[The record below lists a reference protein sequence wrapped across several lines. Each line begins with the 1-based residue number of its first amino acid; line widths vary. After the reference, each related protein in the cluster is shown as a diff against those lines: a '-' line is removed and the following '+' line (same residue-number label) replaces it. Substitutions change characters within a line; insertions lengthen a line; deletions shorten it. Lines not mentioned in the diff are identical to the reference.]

1 MTATTAEP
9 VSGQRGLLSGLIHRQ
24 LDHYPDTGR
33 RVMYLSIT
41 VLATITLYYELYVGG
56 SVSTLILSN
65 LGMTFTFYVAT
76 VAFGNL
82 IGAFGSLFAG
92 LTDRYGRANL
102 VVFGLL
108 FSGIFVTFIL
118 PAATNK
124 WEFTIESFVVGAVEG
139 VCLVA
144 TPALIRDFSPQ
155 VGRATAMGFWTSG
168 PVLGSL
174 IVAIVGSITIP
185 TIITNPRFWT
195 HEFHIGGIVG
205 LVVFLIALIWLRE
218 LSPGLRDQLM
228 VTMRDRALIEA
239 RAKGL
244 DVEAL
249 VKNHWRQLLKTDIII
264 SALAVSIMLLIYYA
278 LVGFLVIFATTIFG
292 FTLKEANNLG
302 YWCWAFNAGA
312 VILVGMSSDRLRVR
326 KPFMVVGGVGA
337 AVMLVLFLLQSKT
350 GAHPS
355 FSTIA
360 AILAIMLFFLGV
372 AYTPWMASFTET
384 VEHRNPA
391 AVATGLAIWGWII
404 RVVVFASSLLLL
416 VVINSVTP
424 LVNYGGTVAGYAAQY
439 PSLVWAGTHGKVVAE
454 ATQYSVPLTFAATH
468 PTIVGI
474 AKADGTQIANAAKFA
489 PELAVIQKNA
499 ALFAQAAK
507 YPASKVP
514 AALAAKLV
522 AAAGGGAKG
531 LAILGTISANSAAI
545 QGVITAA
552 PQLAQLTPYTA
563 QLTALSKVPASV
575 IADVS
580 APGVSAELGALAK
593 VPPSVDA
600 YMTAHGGAVAA
611 AAAKSPGQ
619 WRTWY
624 WICFG
629 GIVFFL
635 LSIPL
640 LRGRWRPRDAKRDEE
655 EHEAMVQAELA
666 KLASSS
672 A

>member
-9 VSGQRGLLSGLIHRQ
+9 VSGQRGGLSWLIHRQ
-24 LDHYPDTGR
+24 LDSYPDTAP
-33 RVMYLSIT
+33 RVMFLAIT
-41 VLATITLYYELYVGG
+41 VIATITMYYELYVAG
-56 SVSTLILSN
+56 SVSTLILAN

-76 VAFGNL
+76 AAFGNL

-108 FSGIFVTFIL
+108 FSGVFVTFII
-118 PAATNK
+118 PHATNK
-124 WEFTIESFVVGAVEG
+124 WAFTIETFAVGFVEG

-155 VGRATAMGFWTSG
+155 IGRATAMGFWTSG

-185 TIITNPRFWT
+185 LVPSLRFWT
-195 HEFHIGGIVG
+195 HEYYICGIVG
-205 LVVFLIALIWLRE
+205 LVVFVIALIGLRE
-218 LSPGLRDQLM
+218 LSPPIRDQLM

-249 VKNHWRQLLKTDIII
+249 LKNHWRQLIKADIII
-264 SALAVSIMLLIYYA
+264 SALAVSVMLLIYYA

-292 FTLKEANNLG
+292 YSLKEANNLG

-312 VILVGMSSDRLRVR
+312 VILVGMTSDRFRVR
-326 KPFMVVGGVGA
+326 KPFMVIGGIGA
-337 AVMLVLFLLQSKT
+337 AVMVVIFLLQSKV

-355 FSTIA
+355 FATIA

-391 AVATGLAIWGWII
+391 ATATGLAIWGWII
-404 RVVVFASSLLLL
+404 RVVVFASSLLVL

-424 LVNYGGTVAGYAAQY
+424 LVVYGGNVATYAAKY
-439 PSLVWAGTHGKVVAE
+439 PSLVWAGSHGQVVAD
-454 ATQYSVPLTFAATH
+454 ATRYSAPLTFAATH
-468 PTIVGI
+468 PSIVAT
-474 AKADGTQIANAAKFA
+474 AKADATQIANAAKFA
-489 PELAVIQKNA
+489 PELAVIESHA

-507 YPASKVP
+507 YPANKVP
-514 AALAAKLV
+514 AKLAGQLV
-522 AAAGGGAKG
+522 AAAGGGSKG
-531 LAILGTISANSAAI
+531 LAVLGTIQANSAAI
-545 QGVITAA
+545 QGVISVA
-552 PQLAQLTPYTA
+552 PQLLTIKPYSA
-563 QLTALSKVPASV
+563 QLTALSKVPPSV
-575 IADVS
+575 IAAVS
-580 APGVSAELGALAK
+580 APGVSAELAALQK
-593 VPPSVDA
+593 VPPSVAA
-600 YMTAHGGAVAA
+600 YMTAHGGAVST

-619 WRTWY
+619 WRTWF

-629 GIVFFL
+629 GIIAFL

-640 LRGRWRPRDAKRDEE
+640 LRGRWRPSDAKRDEE

-666 KLASSS
+666 KLGTT
-672 A
+672 

>member
-9 VSGQRGLLSGLIHRQ
+9 VSGQRGGLSSLIHRQ
-24 LDHYPDTGR
+24 LDSYPDTGP
-33 RVMYLSIT
+33 RVTFLAIT
-41 VLATITLYYELYVGG
+41 VVATITMYYELYVAG
-56 SVSTLILSN
+56 SVSTLILAN

-76 VAFGNL
+76 AAFGNL

-108 FSGIFVTFIL
+108 FSGVFVTFII
-118 PAATNK
+118 PHATSK
-124 WEFTIESFVVGAVEG
+124 WTFTIETFAVGFVEG

-155 VGRATAMGFWTSG
+155 IGRATAMGFWTSG

-174 IVAIVGSITIP
+174 VVAIVGSITIP
-185 TIITNPRFWT
+185 LVPSARFWT
-195 HEFHIGGIVG
+195 HEYYICGIVG
-205 LVVFLIALIWLRE
+205 LVVFVIALIGLRE

-228 VTMRDRALIEA
+228 VTMRDRALIEM

-244 DVEAL
+244 DIEAAL
-249 VKNHWRQLLKTDIII
+249 KNHWRQLLKADIII
-264 SALAVSIMLLIYYA
+264 SALAVSVMLLIYYA
-278 LVGFLVIFATTIFG
+278 LVGFLVIFATTVFG
-292 FTLKEANNLG
+292 YTLKEANNLG

-312 VILVGMSSDRLRVR
+312 VILVGMTSDRFRVR
-326 KPFMVVGGVGA
+326 KPFMVIGGVGA
-337 AVMLVLFLLQSKT
+337 AVMVVIFLLQSKV

-391 AVATGLAIWGWII
+391 ATATGLAIWGWII
-404 RVVVFASSLLLL
+404 RVVVFASSLLVL

-424 LVNYGGTVAGYAAQY
+424 LVVNGPTVVKYVTQY
-439 PSLVWAGTHGKVVAE
+439 PSLVWAGSHAQVVAD
-454 ATQYSVPLTFAATH
+454 ATKYSAPLTFAATH
-468 PTIVGI
+468 PTIVAT
-474 AKADGTQIANAAKFA
+474 AKADTTQIANAAKFA
-489 PELAVIQKNA
+489 PELAVIQA
-499 ALFAQAAK
+499 HPALFLQAAK
-507 YPASKVP
+507 YPANKVP
-514 AALAAKLV
+514 AKLAGELV
-522 AAAGGGAKG
+522 AAAGGGSKG
-531 LAILGTISANSAAI
+531 LAILSTISANQAAI
-545 QGVITAA
+545 QGVIGVAS
-552 PQLAQLTPYTA
+552 QLQTLTPYAA
-563 QLTALSKVPASV
+563 QLTALSKVPPSV
-575 IADVS
+575 IAAVS
-580 APGVSAELGALAK
+580 APGVAAELGALQK
-593 VPPSVDA
+593 IPPSVTA
-600 YMTAHGGAVAA
+600 YMSAHAGAVAS

-629 GIVFFL
+629 GIIAFL

-640 LRGRWRPRDAKRDEE
+640 LRGRWRPSDAKRDED

-666 KLASSS
+666 KLGSTV
-672 A
+672 

>member
-9 VSGQRGLLSGLIHRQ
+9 VSGQRGGLSWLIHRQ
-24 LDHYPDTGR
+24 LDSYPDTNA
-33 RVMYLSIT
+33 RVMFLAIT
-41 VLATITLYYELYVGG
+41 VIATITMYYELYVAG
-56 SVSTLILSN
+56 SVSTLILAN

-76 VAFGNL
+76 AAFGNL

-108 FSGIFVTFIL
+108 FSGVFVTFII
-118 PAATNK
+118 PHATSK
-124 WEFTIESFVVGAVEG
+124 WAFTIETFAVGFVEG

-174 IVAIVGSITIP
+174 VVAIVGSITIP
-185 TIITNPRFWT
+185 LVPSARFWT
-195 HEFHIGGIVG
+195 HEYYICGIVG
-205 LVVFLIALIWLRE
+205 LVVFLIALVGLRE

-228 VTMRDRALIEA
+228 VTMRDRALIEM

-244 DVEAL
+244 DIEAAL
-249 VKNHWRQLLKTDIII
+249 KNHWRQLLKADIII
-264 SALAVSIMLLIYYA
+264 SALAVSVMLLIYYA

-292 FTLKEANNLG
+292 YSLKEANNLG

-312 VILVGMSSDRLRVR
+312 VILVGMTSDRFRVR
-326 KPFMVVGGVGA
+326 KPFMVIGGIGA
-337 AVMLVLFLLQSKT
+337 AVMVVIFLLQSKT
-350 GAHPS
+350 NAHPS
-355 FSTIA
+355 FGSIA

-391 AVATGLAIWGWII
+391 ATATGLAIWGWII
-404 RVVVFASSLLLL
+404 RVVVFASSLLVL

-424 LVNYGGTVAGYAAQY
+424 LVVYAGNVVKYSQEY
-439 PSLVWAGTHGKVVAE
+439 PSLVWAGSHGQVVAD
-454 ATQYSVPLTFAATH
+454 ATKYAAPLTFAGTH
-468 PTIVGI
+468 PTIVAT
-474 AKADGTQIANAAKFA
+474 AKTDATQIANAAKFA
-489 PELAVIQKNA
+489 PELAVIESHA

-507 YPASKVP
+507 YPANKVP
-514 AALAAKLV
+514 AKLAAELV
-522 AAAGGGAKG
+522 AAAGGGSKG
-531 LAILGTISANSAAI
+531 LAVLGTIQSNSAAI
-545 QGVITAA
+545 QGVISVA
-552 PQLAQLTPYTA
+552 PQLLTLKPYTA
-563 QLTALSKVPASV
+563 QLTALSKVPPSV
-575 IADVS
+575 IAAVS
-580 APGVSAELGALAK
+580 APGVTAELAALQK
-593 VPPSVDA
+593 VPPAVTK
-600 YMTAHGGAVAA
+600 YMTAHGSAVAS

-629 GIVFFL
+629 GIIAFL

-640 LRGRWRPRDAKRDEE
+640 LRGRWRPSDARRDEE
-655 EHEAMVQAELA
+655 EHEAMVQAEMA
-666 KLASSS
+666 KLGSTA
-672 A
+672 

>member
-9 VSGQRGLLSGLIHRQ
+9 VSGQRGGLSSLIHRQ
-24 LDHYPDTGR
+24 LDSYPDTGP
-33 RVMYLSIT
+33 RVIFLAIT
-41 VLATITLYYELYVGG
+41 VVATITMYYELYVGG
-56 SVSTLILSN
+56 SVSTLILAN

-76 VAFGNL
+76 AAFGNL

-108 FSGIFVTFIL
+108 FSGVFVTFII
-118 PAATNK
+118 PHATTK
-124 WEFTIESFVVGAVEG
+124 WVFTIETFAVGFVEG

-174 IVAIVGSITIP
+174 VVAIVGSITIP
-185 TIITNPRFWT
+185 LVPSARFWT
-195 HEFHIGGIVG
+195 HEFVICGVVG
-205 LVVFLIALIWLRE
+205 LVVFLIALVGLRE

-228 VTMRDRALIEA
+228 VTMRDRALIEM

-244 DVEAL
+244 DIEAAL
-249 VKNHWRQLLKTDIII
+249 KNHWRQLLKADIII
-264 SALAVSIMLLIYYA
+264 SALAVSVMLLIYYA

-292 FTLKEANNLG
+292 YSLKEANNLG

-312 VILVGMSSDRLRVR
+312 VILVGMTSDRFRVR
-326 KPFMVVGGVGA
+326 KPFMVIGGVGA
-337 AVMLVLFLLQSKT
+337 AVMVVIFLLQSKV

-391 AVATGLAIWGWII
+391 ATATGLAIWGWLI
-404 RVVVFASSLLLL
+404 RVVVFASSLLVL

-424 LVNYGGTVAGYAAQY
+424 LVVNGPSVSAYAAKY
-439 PSLVWAGTHGKVVAE
+439 PSLVWAGSHGQVVAE
-454 ATQYSVPLTFAATH
+454 AQKYSAQLGFAATH
-468 PTIVGI
+468 PSIVAT
-474 AKADGTQIANAAKFA
+474 AKADSTQIANAAKFA
-489 PELAVIQKNA
+489 PELAVIKAHA
-499 ALFAQAAK
+499 ALFLEAAK

-514 AALAAKLV
+514 AKLAGELV
-522 AAAGGGAKG
+522 KAAGGGSKG
-531 LAILGTISANSAAI
+531 LAILSTISANQAAI
-545 QGVITAA
+545 QGVVSVAS
-552 PQLAQLTPYTA
+552 QLQTLVPYSA
-563 QLTALSKVPASV
+563 QLTALSKVPPSV
-575 IADVS
+575 IAAVS
-580 APGVSAELGALAK
+580 APGVAAELGALQK
-593 VPPSVDA
+593 VPPSVA
-600 YMTAHGGAVAA
+600 KYMTEHGAAVSS

-629 GIVFFL
+629 GIIVFL

-640 LRGRWRPRDAKRDEE
+640 LRGRWRPSDAKRDEQ

-666 KLASSS
+666 KMGSTA
-672 A
+672 